1 MKTKHWLIVCLLLLL
16 GALFLHLFLFRD
28 KTEEDLV
35 AHIYQD
41 NQLVKSIS
49 LSPSVTPHSFTLTTA
64 TSGENLVLVEPG
76 RISIQGANCPDQIC
90 VRQGAISHSGVPIV
104 CLPNRLV
111 ISIVANQNSNID
123 TTGG

>member
-1 MKTKHWLIVCLLLLL
+1 MKTKHWLIICLFLLL
-16 GALFLHLFLFRD
+16 GALSLHLFLFRD
-28 KTEEDLV
+28 KREENLM

-49 LSPSVTPHSFTLTTA
+49 LSDPELSHSFILTTP

-76 RISIQGANCPDQIC
+76 RISIQAANCPDQIC
-90 VRQGAISHSGVPIV
+90 VRQGAITHSGVPIV

-111 ISIVANQNSNID
+111 ISIVPQENATID